1 MATDVANQSAT
12 FLITDRKLYAPVV
25 TLSTQDNAKL
35 LEQLKSGFK
44 RTINWK
50 KYQSEKSTEMQN
62 QCLDY
67 LIDPGL
73 QRVNRL
79 FVLSFEDEAQC
90 TNYKDIILRL

>member
-1 MATDVANQSAT
+1 
-12 FLITDRKLYAPVV
+12 
-25 TLSTQDNAKL
+25 
-35 LEQLKSGFK
+35 
-44 RTINWK
+44 
-50 KYQSEKSTEMQN
+50 MQN